1 MKLIHTA
8 AILSASLLALSATA
22 QPYPNKPIRM
32 IVNSGPG
39 GPSDL
44 VARGMALQL
53 PATMG
58 QTVVVENRIGA
69 AGIIGA
75 DAVAKSAPDGY
86 TVLMTVS
93 SPITLNPYFYT
104 KLPYDPHKDFTPV
117 SFVSVITAMIATHA
131 SVPVSN
137 MNELIAL
144 ARAKPD
150 GINFGS
156 WGIGSF
162 SDLYRAW
169 LENKFNVSFRH
180 IPYKEAN
187 QATAGLLTGEVQV
200 LLNPVGLL
208 APHVRA
214 GKIKGLATVG
224 DRRSVAMPDQPSFA
238 EIGYDLNFLGWVGA
252 FGPAN
257 LPRDITQRLNTEMD
271 KLVNNAEFS
280 AKFLRPQSMEGRGGS
295 VESFHAFLKTDHE
308 TAGRLAKLAGVKP
321 E

>member
-1 MKLIHTA
+1 MKLFAKSALLTA
-8 AILSASLLALSATA
+8 LLSALAALA

-44 VARGMALQL
+44 VARGMSQL
-53 PATMG
+53 LPTSLG
-58 QTVVVENRIGA
+58 QTVVVENRSGA
-69 AGIIGA
+69 SGIIGA
-75 DAVAKSAPDGY
+75 DAVAKSPADGY
-86 TVLMTVS
+86 TLLMTVS
-93 SPITLNPYFYT
+93 SPITLNAYFYT
-104 KLPYDPHKDFTPV
+104 KLPYDPHRDFTPI
-117 SFVSVITAMIATHA
+117 SLISVITAMIAAHPSLPVA
-131 SVPVSN
+131 S
-137 MNELIAL
+137 MNELIGM
-144 ARAKPD
+144 ARANPE

-156 WGIGSF
+156 WGVGSF

-169 LENKFNVSFRH
+169 LENRFGVRFRH

-187 QATAGLLTGEVQV
+187 QATAALLAGEVQV

-214 GKIKGLATVG
+214 GKLKGLATVG
-224 DRRSVAMPDQPSFA
+224 ERRSPALPDLPSFT

-252 FGPAN
+252 FGPGGM
-257 LPRDITQRLNTEMD
+257 PRDVTQRLNTEMG
-271 KLVNNAEFS
+271 KLVTDPDFA
-280 AKFLRPQSMEGRGGS
+280 AKFLRPQSMDGRGGS
-295 VESFHAFLKTDHE
+295 IEAFQTFLTADHE